1 MIKCSKCGNEVKEGT
16 KFCSKCGNNILEQQE
31 KGSDEISSEE
41 KQPIK
46 KCANCGNEIGE
57 GTIFC
62 PKCGSKIT
70 KDNNQKQFSGKSQQN
85 TDGASREE
93 YKYTRPEKVRFSER
107 WLLVKIAFL
116 GIFGLGFWDLLIVK
130 GLGNLDLL
138 GTIAAFV
145 LFLLFGYFIDRAI
158 NDYAGNPYMLKI
170 PFGDKT
176 IIKICDIGTIILIII
191 ATLCAL
197 RYGIA
202 VKSGINVWGIFSL
215 KTWIAKPAIECYR
228 LLHWEMLLIIS
239 LIFVCSNRRK
249 EWIEKNIM
257 NGNSLTAKLKTWID

>member
-46 KCANCGNEIGE
+46 KCTNCGNEIGE

-85 TDGASREE
+85 TDGASKEE

-107 WLLVKIAFL
+107 WLLLKLFIIAFFSAVSNAAPL
-116 GIFGLGFWDLLIVK
+116 GRRKFAEYSKNFYISPKGTKPGVCHIVDSSK
-130 GLGNLDLL
+130 S
-138 GTIAAFV
+138 I
-145 LFLLFGYFIDRAI
+145 RKRR
-158 NDYAGNPYMLKI
+158 NPYA
-170 PFGDKT
+170 
-176 IIKICDIGTIILIII
+176 CQ
-191 ATLCAL
+191 
-197 RYGIA
+197 
-202 VKSGINVWGIFSL
+202 
-215 KTWIAKPAIECYR
+215 
-228 LLHWEMLLIIS
+228 
-239 LIFVCSNRRK
+239 
-249 EWIEKNIM
+249 
-257 NGNSLTAKLKTWID
+257 